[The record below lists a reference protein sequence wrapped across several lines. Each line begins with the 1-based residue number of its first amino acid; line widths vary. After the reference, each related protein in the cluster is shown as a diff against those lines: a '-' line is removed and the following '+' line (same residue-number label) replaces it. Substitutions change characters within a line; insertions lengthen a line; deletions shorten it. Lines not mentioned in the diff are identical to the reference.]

1 MALRLI
7 LLGPPASG
15 KGTQGRAIAGREG
28 LDYLST
34 GALLREALENGGSLA
49 EAIRPVLARGGYI
62 DDPTMCRIMDGWL
75 ASHESGWVLDGFPRT
90 LAQDDFLV
98 EMGLQVDA
106 AISLEVPKDE
116 LIRRIEDRVECRDC
130 RWSGQRSD
138 LSHDRCP
145 KCGGEAGPR
154 EDDALDNFLKRHEEF
169 SRHTLPVIRRYEE
182 QGKLIRCDATDAIAE
197 VTARL
202 EKEIERL
209 KDHGQT
215 T

>member
-34 GALLREALENGGSLA
+34 GALLRAELEKGGPLA
-49 EAIRPVLARGGYI
+49 EAIRPVLARGGYV
-62 DDPTMCRIMDGWL
+62 DDPTMCRIMGGWL
-75 ASHESGWVLDGFPRT
+75 SEHGEGWVLDGFPRT
-90 LAQDDFLV
+90 VAQDDFLV
-98 EMGLQVDA
+98 EKGLQVDA
-106 AISLEVPKDE
+106 AVSLEVPKEE
-116 LIRRIEDRVECRDC
+116 LIRRIEDRVECGDC

-138 LSHDRCP
+138 LMAGRCP
-145 KCGGEAGPR
+145 QCGGQAEAR

-182 QGKLIRCDATDAIAE
+182 RGKLIRCDATDEIAD
-197 VTARL
+197 VKARL
-202 EKEIERL
+202 EKEIDRL
-209 KDHGQT
+209 KHHGQT